1 MEEHYDLDRS
11 NVGHQLDPQRLPFPG
26 HDAAQVREL
35 RCDGTDCSITRA
47 AGPLGVVLR
56 GLILNAP
63 IIPIFAV
70 VLSAT
75 SALGIVDKIL

>member
-26 HDAAQVREL
+26 HDAAQVR
-35 RCDGTDCSITRA
+35 A

-63 IIPIFAV
+63 IIPILAV

-75 SALGIVDKIL
+75 SALGIIIWRTLYLLLNRKAS